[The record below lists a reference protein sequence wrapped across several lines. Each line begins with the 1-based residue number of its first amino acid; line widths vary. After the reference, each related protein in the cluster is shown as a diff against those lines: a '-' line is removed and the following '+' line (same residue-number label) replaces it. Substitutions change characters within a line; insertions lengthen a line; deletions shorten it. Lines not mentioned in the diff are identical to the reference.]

1 MPKRKQQDQIEV
13 EEALQDSP
21 KRRDN
26 VSGSHG
32 VIEKKILVNDGT
44 ALDVSAMLDRAL
56 EKRLPRALLERL
68 SGNPV
73 TSQCNCSCKCQ
84 GSSDRSQAG
93 PSGQGNVTSQP
104 PPLHDLFG
112 TESESED
119 SCSEQESESDLE
131 ELIGSGA
138 CQTRDREESD
148 SLIGSQKSR
157 PFEDSTLHDLSSSG
171 TSKDEAALSEPPVAE
186 VGPDLPFASKSKVN
200 FSPGQLVVDWARS
213 HFEDIPS
220 PRELIKILEEQYVPD
235 ESIKDLFSPI
245 KQSDFIL
252 KGMLHKENKDS
263 DSIYFDRHKTEKHLY
278 TSQHLLGLSYAPLM
292 DALTILA
299 SVPDSGM
306 ARKLIGDGI
315 LAIASSRNEISYAR
329 RELCRKTV
337 RLDIAPYLYSFK
349 PTNTQLFGG
358 ESIEAQ
364 AKKAKEASKINF
376 DFVYK
381 KSKVVQNPQNKNSG
395 FQNQKGKSQTQQ
407 KSGNRTRQGRGNG
420 QRRRGKGKA
429 QPKPTATPTE
439 STT

>member
-1 MPKRKQQDQIEV
+1 MPKRKQQDQLEV

-32 VIEKKILVNDGT
+32 VIENFLANDGT
-44 ALDVSAMLDRAL
+44 ALDLSAMLDRAL
-56 EKRLPRALLERL
+56 EKRLPRALLQRL

-73 TSQCNCSCKCQ
+73 TSQCNCNCKCQ
-84 GSSDRSQAG
+84 GSSDLSQAG
-93 PSGQGNVTSQP
+93 PSGQSNVSSRP
-104 PPLHDLFG
+104 PPPHDLSG
-112 TESESED
+112 SESESED

-148 SLIGSQKSR
+148 SLIGLQKSR

-171 TSKDEAALSEPPVAE
+171 TSKDEAAKSETPVAE
-186 VGPDLPFASKSKVN
+186 VDPDLPVASKSKVN

-220 PRELIKILEEQYVPD
+220 PRELIKILEDQYIPE
-235 ESIKDLFSPI
+235 ESNKDLFSPI

-292 DALTILA
+292 DALTNLA
-299 SVPDSGM
+299 TVPDSGR

-329 RELCRKTV
+329 RELCRKIV

-349 PTNTQLFGG
+349 PTHNQLFGG

-381 KSKVVQNPQNKNSG
+381 KPKIISNPQIKNNSG
-395 FQNQKGKSQTQQ
+395 FQKGKSQTQQ
-407 KSGNRTRQGRGNG
+407 KSGNRTRQGRGNA
-420 QRRRGKGKA
+420 QRRKGKGKS
-429 QPKPTATPTE
+429 QPKPSATTTE